1 MEKSIKQ
8 VQEDKPNKIF
18 DIKKYFI
25 DNIAIVSEANPVF
38 AFFEVF
44 ISNLSVKTSLNS
56 RILGTFITFIGFGT
70 IFSKG
75 RDMWR
80 KIFRVN
86 QKTNEKIQAFH
97 DFIYAGILNLVT
109 MPPTYALSQYMAN
122 EELDMK
128 KILTASVIAA
138 IVSGLNGPFVGYA
151 IDIYRDL
158 SNIKECERT
167 FYKKLKINNKSV
179 KKIGIYALT

>member
-97 DFIYAGILNLVT
+97 DFI
-109 MPPTYALSQYMAN
+109 
-122 EELDMK
+122 
-128 KILTASVIAA
+128 
-138 IVSGLNGPFVGYA
+138 
-151 IDIYRDL
+151 
-158 SNIKECERT
+158 
-167 FYKKLKINNKSV
+167 
-179 KKIGIYALT
+179 